1 MKKKYHDLYF
11 SGYISPA
18 ASLRKKTA
26 VDELR
31 EKYRENMKELD
42 KVTGG
47 VLGLTNTNSI
57 FSEILNTNTH

>member
-1 MKKKYHDLYF
+1 M
-11 SGYISPA
+11 
-18 ASLRKKTA
+18 
-26 VDELR
+26 DELR
-31 EKYRENMKELD
+31 ERYKENMRELD

>member
-1 MKKKYHDLYF
+1 MYF